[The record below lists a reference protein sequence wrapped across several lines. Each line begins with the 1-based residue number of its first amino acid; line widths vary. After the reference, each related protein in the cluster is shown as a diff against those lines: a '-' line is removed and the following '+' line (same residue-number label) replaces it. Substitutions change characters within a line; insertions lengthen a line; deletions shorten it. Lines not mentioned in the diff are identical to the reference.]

1 MNRYTVIAL
10 VVGLAVGGIIGY
22 QAGSSSAPPPPV
34 MAAPVPPSAG
44 IPAMPGAPVPVP
56 QGGVDAQQRIAGLQS
71 VVARDPKNVRAWIS
85 LGNDYFD
92 THQAQKA
99 VEAYGRALEL
109 EPNNADVL
117 TDQGVMFRELKQFD
131 KAIANF
137 QKAAQVDPRHVQSLF
152 NLGVVYAYDLK
163 DTAKAEKAWNEV
175 VQRNP
180 MSPQATQAQQAI
192 ADLRASP
199 PGQAKK

>member
-1 MNRYTVIAL
+1 MNRYTLIAL
-10 VVGLAVGGIIGY
+10 IVGLAVGGLIGY
-22 QAGSSSAPPPPV
+22 QAGSSSAPPPAII
-34 MAAPVPPSAG
+34 AAPVPPSAG
-44 IPAMPGAPVPVP
+44 IPTMPGAPVA
-56 QGGVDAQQRIAGLQS
+56 QGGVDAQQRIAGWQS

-99 VEAYGRALEL
+99 VEAYSRALEL
-109 EPNNADVL
+109 DPNNADVL
-117 TDQGVMFRELKQFD
+117 TDQGVMYRELKQFD

-163 DTAKAEKAWNEV
+163 DAAKAEKVWNEV